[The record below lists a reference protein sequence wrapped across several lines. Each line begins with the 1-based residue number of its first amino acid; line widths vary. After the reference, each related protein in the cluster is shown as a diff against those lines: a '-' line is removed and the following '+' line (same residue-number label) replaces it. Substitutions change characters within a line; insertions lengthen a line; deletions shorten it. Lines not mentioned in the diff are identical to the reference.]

1 MSKKKFIWLSSYPK
15 SGNTMLRLFL
25 STYFFTKNGKI
36 DSFEIIKHIT
46 NFQNLVLTLANV
58 PSYEEF
64 KKDLTKVCPLW
75 LNAQKTHEP
84 KIKKS
89 LFVKTHSFMGKI
101 NNYPLTNEKYT
112 KAFIHI
118 VRDPRSV
125 IISNMH
131 HFNLTIEESLE
142 NILND
147 RRFSLGRGAP
157 APEII
162 SSWKNH
168 YISWKKYAFNVP
180 SIIIKY
186 EDIIINPEKNFLNVL
201 KFLQTVMSFNID
213 QKKYMN
219 TLKSI
224 KFNNVRN
231 LENKIGFDEKLHGNF
246 FFRKGLI
253 NEWRN
258 FLPKKIQNKIEK
270 IFNEEM
276 EELGYL

>member
-1 MSKKKFIWLSSYPK
+1 M
-15 SGNTMLRLFL
+15 
-25 STYFFTKNGKI
+25 
-36 DSFEIIKHIT
+36 
-46 NFQNLVLTLANV
+46 
-58 PSYEEF
+58 
-64 KKDLTKVCPLW
+64 
-75 LNAQKTHEP
+75 
-84 KIKKS
+84 
-89 LFVKTHSFMGKI
+89 
-101 NNYPLTNEKYT
+101 
-112 KAFIHI
+112 
-118 VRDPRSV
+118 
-125 IISNMH
+125 
-131 HFNLTIEESLE
+131 
-142 NILND
+142 
-147 RRFSLGRGAP
+147 
-157 APEII
+157 
-162 SSWKNH
+162 
-168 YISWKKYAFNVP
+168 P